1 MYGSLEP
8 TKAVTKGKPHVFE
21 TQSDNP
27 NLNPLFS
34 FYKLYYN
41 LIDVWQF
48 IFLRTDWS
56 IVHKN
61 ITQSFTTSRNVCS
74 SSCRASWLPNLCL

>member
-1 MYGSLEP
+1 MPRMYGCLEP

-61 ITQSFTTSRNVCS
+61 QEQEYHAIIYNIKQ
-74 SSCRASWLPNLCL
+74 CLFIQL